1 MSAFLAGT
9 RFAGIWWKG
18 RSFTCHHP
26 TKRQCVLESF
36 QEMGAR
42 TSVATRQF
50 STHIDI
56 PMESREQLIAL
67 LNEHLAD
74 TFDLMSQTKQAHWN
88 VKGTDFYQFHLL
100 FDEIAGE
107 LAEFVD
113 SLAERA
119 TSLGGYASGT
129 VRMAAENS
137 SLPEYPAEISEGIEH
152 VKALVERFAL
162 YAARIRTAI
171 DAAIDLGDQSTG
183 DLYIEISRAVD
194 KRLWFLEA
202 HIQRAN

>member
-1 MSAFLAGT
+1 MAS
-9 RFAGIWWKG
+9 RI
-18 RSFTCHHP
+18 SI
-26 TKRQCVLESF
+26 E
-36 QEMGAR
+36 
-42 TSVATRQF
+42 TRQF

-56 PMESREQLIAL
+56 PVENREQLIAL

-88 VKGTDFYQFHLL
+88 VKGKDFYQLHLL

-113 SLAERA
+113 MLAERA

-137 SLPEYPAEISEGIEH
+137 SLPEYPTEISDGTDH
-152 VKALVERFAL
+152 VKALVERFGH
-162 YAARIRTAI
+162 YAARVRTAI
-171 DAAIDLGDQSTG
+171 DSAIDLGDQSTA
-183 DLYIEISRAVD
+183 DLYIEISRSVD